1 MATSLRKKYS
11 TILDCASVKNKTK
24 CGWNIKTVNHTKVV
38 RPFMGRIV
46 STKWKK
52 GNNAVF

>member
-24 CGWNIKTVNHTKVV
+24 CGWNIKAVNHTKVV
-38 RPFMGRIV
+38 PPFMGRIV

-52 GNNAVF
+52 GNNAVI